1 MFTHKRGP
9 VFEEDNMEKNGTVTV
24 LDPHGQPSGIFGRRL
39 DAQSNPRAILDP
51 LEQPSGELKP
61 ISMAPRPPALEGK
74 TVYLVETGFAGSFE
88 FMQEMQDW
96 FSKNMPSVKTVIRHK
111 RGTMFTDD
119 PELWTELKS
128 SGADAAILGVGG

>member
-1 MFTHKRGP
+1 
-9 VFEEDNMEKNGTVTV
+9 MENNGKVTV

-61 ISMAPRPPALEGK
+61 ISMAARLPALDGK
-74 TVYLVETGFAGSFE
+74 TVYLVETGFAGSTE
-88 FMQEMQDW
+88 FLQELQEW
-96 FSKNMPSVKTVIRHK
+96 FGRNMPSVKTVLRHK
-111 RGTMFTDD
+111 KGTMFTDD
-119 PELWTELKS
+119 PQLWAEMKT

>member
-1 MFTHKRGP
+1 
-9 VFEEDNMEKNGTVTV
+9 MEQNGNLTV

-51 LEQPSGELKP
+51 LEQPSGDLKP
-61 ISMAPRPPALEGK
+61 ISMAPRPARLDGK
-74 TVYLVETGFAGSFE
+74 TVYLVETGFAGSLE
-88 FMQEMQDW
+88 FMQEIQDW
-96 FSKNMPSVKTVIRHK
+96 FSRNMPSVKTVFRHK

-119 PELWTELKS
+119 PELWAEMKS

>member
-1 MFTHKRGP
+1 
-9 VFEEDNMEKNGTVTV
+9 MEQQDGKVTV

-51 LEQPSGELKP
+51 LEQPSGELTP
-61 ISMAPRPPALEGK
+61 ISMAQRLPALDGK

-88 FMQEMQDW
+88 FMQEMQEW
-96 FSKNMPSVKTVIRHK
+96 FARNMPNVKTVIRHK

-119 PELWTELKS
+119 PQLWAEMKS

>member
-1 MFTHKRGP
+1 
-9 VFEEDNMEKNGTVTV
+9 MEHDGKLTV
-24 LDPHGQPSGIFGRRL
+24 LDPQGQPSGIFGRRL

-51 LEQPSGELKP
+51 FEQPSSAPKP
-61 ISMAPRPPALEGK
+61 MSMAPRLPSLDGK

-88 FMQEMQDW
+88 FMQELQDW
-96 FSKNMPSVKTVIRHK
+96 FGRSLPSVKTVIRHK

-119 PELWTELKS
+119 PQLWAEMKS